1 MLVLGTKK
9 FFLDYLAG
17 SGLIFLMFFMLM
29 GDITALDTA
38 ATLKLSQT
46 CHSSFLAKDM
56 LQSIGSSIRG
66 GESCEVV
73 SPCVEW
79 QTVRCEGSVPVS
91 GLFGAM
97 YKNNLLVFRVK
108 ESNLKSYGIW
118 NYKDSSAFRLPL
130 NFILLLLAYGVVLA
144 ETVAVL
150 FALWR
155 QDKLRQTLILPM
167 GSRTHQIIYPA
178 LCALLLAMVVVV
190 MNYLVYDL
198 FDQPEFDKRE
208 VLSTLLN
215 SSAGIGVIAIV
226 GPLAEELIF
235 RGVLLRFFIEKNRL
249 LSGTVFVSLLFAAV
263 HGYAGQST
271 GWQLYLFAIYFLIS
285 VLLCRLFIRQKTL
298 WSPIVFH
305 SVYNSTM
312 VVLHGL
318 SG

>member
-1 MLVLGTKK
+1 MQVLGTKK

-17 SGLIFLMFFMLM
+17 SGLIFLLFLMLT
-29 GDITALDTA
+29 GDITALDTG

-46 CHSSFLAKDM
+46 CHSSFLAKDV
-56 LQSIGSSIRG
+56 LQSIGTSIRS
-66 GESCEVV
+66 GESCEMV

-79 QTVRCEGSVPVS
+79 QTVRCEGSVPMS

-130 NFILLLLAYGVVLA
+130 SFILLLLAYGVVLA

-155 QDKLRQTLILPM
+155 QDKLRQTLTLPL
-167 GSRTHQIIYPA
+167 GSRKHQIIHPA
-178 LCALLLAMVVVV
+178 LWALLLAMVVVV

-198 FDQPEFDKRE
+198 FDHPQINNRE
-208 VLSTLLN
+208 VVSTLLN
-215 SSAGIGVIAIV
+215 SVAGIGVIAIV

-249 LSGTVFVSLLFAAV
+249 LSGTVFVSVLFAAM
-263 HGYAGQST
+263 HGYAEQST
-271 GWQLYLFAIYFLIS
+271 GWQLYLFAIYFLVS
-285 VLLCRLFIRQKTL
+285 VILCRLFITQKTI

-312 VVLHGL
+312 VVLHMV